1 MPMLNNLLSK
11 LRQKPYRDAYVKAHV
26 SQGLAYQITALRQ
39 QRGWS
44 QQDLAEKLS
53 LKSQSAV
60 ARMED
65 PGYGKLSI
73 ATLLKLASVFD
84 VALSIRFQPYSRFVR
99 ERQDVSAA
107 ALEVKPFDQDVRSY
121 AWVHQLP
128 KEILSNQ
135 SIYSIPCGYSELKL
149 PQAEINQR
157 FPNVTDP
164 HGPSPMDSKEQPIII
179 TTHQVPR

>member
-1 MPMLNNLLSK
+1 MLNNLLSK

-26 SQGLAYQITALRQ
+26 SQGLAHQIAAMRQ

-107 ALEVKPFDQDVRSY
+107 ALEVKPFDQEVRSD
-121 AWVHQLP
+121 AWVHQLA
-128 KEILSNQ
+128 K
-135 SIYSIPCGYSELKL
+135 
-149 PQAEINQR
+149 
-157 FPNVTDP
+157 VTDP
-164 HGPSPMDSKEQPIII
+164 HGLYRAANHNYVSGATVTQIPGRVLPDDRLALAS
-179 TTHQVPR
+179 